1 MNATIVPMPAPVP
14 LKPLTDATD
23 SLLKRSEGNTFAI
36 VVKHAYENV
45 ENQKRSVIR
54 NRFTVKTVGMR
65 RRTPVPPKTTSAFRA
80 APSDHPR
87 LSKYPETP
95 PPTKLPRSAA
105 MNGTHTAIKPL
116 LREMPLAT
124 R

>member
-1 MNATIVPMPAPVP
+1 MVPMPAPVP
-14 LKPLTDATD
+14 LKPLTVATD
-23 SLLKRSEGNTFAI
+23 SLVKRSEGKTFAI
-36 VVKHAYENV
+36 VVKQAYENV
-45 ENQKRSVIR
+45 ESPNKSVIR
-54 NRFTVKTVGMR
+54 NKFTVKMVGMR
-65 RRTPVPPKTTSAFRA
+65 RSTPVPPKTTSALRA